1 MTTKDYA
8 KLDEQII
15 QAIKSG
21 ITTYNGLCA
30 KLDEPAK
37 MFLVNPSKPTHRVID
52 RRLQAIKQRG
62 LISFSRKEGW
72 KILGKTCTAETTN

>member
-1 MTTKDYA
+1 MTHTTF
-8 KLDEQII
+8 DEQII

-21 ITTYNGLCA
+21 ITTYSGLCS

-37 MFLVNPSKPTHRVID
+37 AFLLNPSKPTHRVID

-62 LISFSRKEGW
+62 LISFSYKEGW
-72 KILGKTCTAETTN
+72 KIVAKTCSAESAQ